1 MRRRLLNL
9 LTLLSLLLCVVV
21 VALCVR
27 SYGGTD
33 RLELLERTSGWG
45 VYLCRGHFTVTTYR
59 TGATSEMEP
68 MPLKYQRDTANL

>member
-9 LTLLSLLLCVVV
+9 LRVLSLLLCVVV

-45 VYLCRGHFTVTTYR
+45 ELALAYPPGKADAARIGCPAKQNIGVAFSLPY
-59 TGATSEMEP
+59 TGV
-68 MPLKYQRDTANL
+68 